1 MSFAMV
7 TCSSVI
13 PFSLCL
19 SRASVNS
26 SGWWIPNYISVEG
39 KKYLLTHGKVDD
51 VVDGDVDGDPL
62 GPRQLLVLPLSLGLE
77 RCRGWGGV
85 GVVWVPPGVAG
96 LEVVGGVVRVVAA
109 IAVQRVAVGGGGEG
123 LQLSVLLL
131 YQHLLWNHYIQLNV
145 VKEKVKV
152 YSYQHIVPESNHYF
166 LWRSMAR
173 EAHLEYSS
181 LHKLHS

>member
-26 SGWWIPNYISVEG
+26 SGWWISNHISVEG

-85 GVVWVPPGVAG
+85 GVVRVPPGVAG

-131 YQHLLWNHYIQLNV
+131 YQHLLWQTLHSM
-145 VKEKVKV
+145 KCWEGKGKV
-152 YSYQHIVPESNHYF
+152 YSYQHIVPASNHYF